1 MPALEAVVLVD
12 NANDA
17 SRDDSSDLSHSD
29 RELPVGEL
37 DLVLFIYR
45 KFNIS
50 FLRDFGNESATV
62 NPTCDKPRGFG
73 HPRFSFA
80 PREGRLLDSGAGESR
95 SRGGKSLG
103 DEGSETAGQAGA
115 RSESVDIS
123 ETEGATATPRPAS

>member
-1 MPALEAVVLVD
+1 MEETLTVVKLALPELLRKSLATT
-12 NANDA
+12 NAIENLNGTIRRV
-17 SRDDSSDLSHSD
+17 S
-29 RELPVGEL
+29 
-37 DLVLFIYR
+37 IYR

-115 RSESVDIS
+115 CSESVDIS

>member
-1 MPALEAVVLVD
+1 MNRVIL
-12 NANDA
+12 
-17 SRDDSSDLSHSD
+17 
-29 RELPVGEL
+29 
-37 DLVLFIYR
+37 IYR

-115 RSESVDIS
+115 CSESVDIS